1 MSMEVKQ
8 MEEKKI
14 RFATVVS
21 NVPLNFRASANVN
34 GERLMLLE
42 PGSTV
47 EVLSKRKDWTKIRF
61 KGTTG
66 FVMTNYIETK

>member
-1 MSMEVKQ
+1 MSMEVEQ

-21 NVPLNFRASANVN
+21 NVPLNFRESASVDGKRIAQ
-34 GERLMLLE
+34 LQ
-42 PGSTV
+42 PGTTV
-47 EVLSKRKDWTKIRF
+47 EVLSKRKEWTKIRF

-66 FVMTNYIETK
+66 YVMTNYIESK